1 MAADGQLAGV
11 RIVDLTS
18 VVMGPMA
25 TRMLADMGADVIKIE
40 SADGDLLRTYPPS
53 RNPLMSGMTLNIDR
67 NKRSVVLDLKADDDA
82 ALMMELLA
90 TADVFVTNMRSGA
103 IDRLGLD
110 YASVAAV
117 RPDIIYCTANGF
129 DSQGPYAGRPAYD
142 DVIQAM
148 SGLTHM
154 LGWMNDGEPAFVPSI
169 MADKTCAMQVTTAI
183 LGSLYK
189 RAATGEGDHVEI
201 SMAETM
207 AAFNLVEHLSGHTFE
222 PPEGDFSY
230 TRIRTPNRRPRP
242 TADGWIAMLPYSD
255 DNWRKVFALGGRPE
269 IADDPRFQNRPDRVT
284 NADPLYSYLNEITP
298 LHTSAVWLEYCAEH
312 SIPAAPITD
321 LSKLRDDAYFSEV
334 GLLRDEVHPTEG
346 PYKVVRDAIR
356 SKHSLPGLLRHAPRL
371 GEHTEEIRAELR
383 GN

>member
-1 MAADGQLAGV
+1 
-11 RIVDLTS
+11 
-18 VVMGPMA
+18 MGPMA
-25 TRMLADMGADVIKIE
+25 TRLLADMGADVIKIE
-40 SADGDLLRTYPPS
+40 SEAGDLLRTYPPS
-53 RNPLMSGMTLNIDR
+53 RNPLMSGMTMNIDR

-82 ALMMELLA
+82 ALMKKLLA
-90 TADVFVTNMRSGA
+90 TADVFVTNMRPA
-103 IDRLGLD
+103 ALARLGLD
-110 YASVAAV
+110 YDAVAAV
-117 RPDIIYCTANGF
+117 RSNIIYCAANGF
-129 DSQGPYAGRPAYD
+129 DSQGPWAGRPAYD

-154 LGWMNDGEPAFVPSI
+154 LGWTNGGEPAFVPSI
-169 MADKTCAMQVTTAI
+169 MADKTCAMQLATAI

-189 RAATGEGDHVEI
+189 RAMTGEGDHVEI
-201 SMAETM
+201 SMAEAM

-230 TRIRTPNRRPRP
+230 NRVRTPNRRPRP

-255 DNWRKVFALGGRPE
+255 DNWRKVFTLAGRPE

-284 NADPLYSYLNEITP
+284 NAEPLYAYLNEVTP
-298 LHTSAVWLEYCAEH
+298 MFTSAVWLDFCTEH

-321 LSKLRDDAYFSEV
+321 LSKLRDDPYFTEV

-356 SKHSLPGLLRHAPRL
+356 SNHSLPGLMRHAPRL
-371 GEHTEEIRAELR
+371 GQHTDEIRAELA
-383 GN
+383 GD